1 VKSILAVGCGGF
13 AGAIARYGLAL
24 LVARFW
30 SSPLPLATF
39 LINVSG
45 SFILGLFSTWAAER
59 VGVDPVWRLLIGT
72 GFIGAYTTF
81 STFEYETQ
89 RLAESGLATWAF
101 LNVAASVAAGY
112 VAVLLGV
119 HLAR

>member
-30 SSPLPLATF
+30 NSPLPLATF

-59 VGVDPVWRLLIGT
+59 AGVDPVWRLLIGT
-72 GFIGAYTTF
+72 GFVGAYTTF
-81 STFEYETQ
+81 STFEYETH
-89 RLAESGLATWAF
+89 RLAESGLATWAV
-101 LNVAASVAAGY
+101 LNVAASVVAGY
-112 VAVLLGV
+112 VAVHLGV